1 MLRRLLACCGGVRE
15 PKRKLRGEGEAFLHL
30 TEEVDES
37 RRAGTEALHPGLDA
51 AFKHVEKLEAN
62 MRKGGR

>member
-15 PKRKLRGEGEAFLHL
+15 PKRTLRDEGEAFLNL
-30 TEEVDES
+30 NETDES
-37 RRAGTEALHPGLDA
+37 RRVGTEALHPGLDA

-62 MRKGGR
+62 MLKKGGR